1 MSLVRPVFAEER
13 VRLRVTA
20 VIVLYRMAPE
30 ESAAFRSVMASRA
43 LLNEETGDVRV
54 LLWDNSPETPTTRPR
69 RNLPEGV
76 HYFADE
82 ANSGLARAYNFALQ
96 WAAEAG
102 SEWLL
107 TLDQDTA
114 VPAEFFERMAAAARA
129 STRYAGIGAIV
140 PQIAAGGRQLS
151 PNYFQFG
158 AIPRW
163 FRGGFTGVPR
173 QPVFAFNSGAML
185 RVTALKQVGGYDRRF
200 WLDDSDAMIFSRLH
214 EHGKR
219 VYVAGAV
226 QVEHEFSM
234 KDMQRRM
241 SPERYR
247 NALLAEAAFWDLRMN
262 RAAGWERTLRLMLRL
277 VKQRLRKDSA
287 DLRRITWQALM
298 RRLFTSRR
306 RRIEEWMQATANRVI
321 AEAGTR
327 EAGELTA
334 SACMAAY
341 NGGAFVEA
349 QLQSILSQL
358 KAADQ
363 VVIVDDGSTDDTI
376 GRIAGV
382 EDPRVRVLRHERN
395 LGVVATFE
403 DALRSATGD
412 IVFLCDD
419 DDVWAPTKAG
429 RFLEVFRG
437 RPDVQIVTSRVRMID
452 EDGQIL
458 ADSRINR
465 EGKFLPGFWRN
476 VFRNHYQGSAMA
488 IRASL
493 LGGVLPFPA
502 RRSFLHDAW
511 IGTRNEL
518 LGGKAVFVN
527 EDLLF
532 YRRHSNN
539 ASRTKS
545 LLRQIQTRIDLLLAH
560 LEYAF
565 RLQKNSSVENRDTHP
580 ANEKLFAGTRDLG
593 HPAHSARIAL
603 GAPRYV
609 ISLDEE
615 KGEDQVVPATRD
627 RVAVIIPTFNAARYW
642 PALSDGIR
650 AQSLMPER
658 VIVIDSSSSD
668 GTAGLAR
675 RDGFDVMEIAAS
687 EFNHGATRQL
697 GAEYAADANVLIYL
711 TQDAVPHEAD
721 AFANLVRAFADTE
734 IGAAYGRQL
743 PRENASA
750 IESHGRLFSY
760 GETSTVRSWASR
772 NVTGFKSIFF
782 SNAFGAY
789 RREALMSV
797 GGFSPNVIF
806 GEDTLVVARMH
817 RAGWKTAYMADAMVR
832 HSHSYSI
839 AEEFRRYFDIGVL
852 HARESWLIEQF
863 GSASGEGRRFVV
875 SELKYL
881 AKHGPQHVPS
891 ALARTI
897 AKYAGYKVGRRE
909 SRIAPGLKYRLGLNR
924 QYWIR

>member
-1 MSLVRPVFAEER
+1 MSLVRPVFVEKR

-43 LLNEETGDVRV
+43 QLSAETGDVQV
-54 LLWDNSPETPTTRPR
+54 LLWDNSPETTRTR
-69 RNLPEGV
+69 DLPEGV

-82 ANSGLARAYNFALQ
+82 ANSGLAKAYNRALE
-96 WAAEAG
+96 WAAQAE

-129 STRYAGIGAIV
+129 STRYAGIAAIV

-163 FRGGFTGVPR
+163 YRAGYTGVPR
-173 QPVFAFNSGAML
+173 EPVFAFNSGAML
-185 RVTALKQVGGYDRRF
+185 KVAALGQVGGYDSRF

-219 VYVAGAV
+219 VYVAGDV

-247 NALLAEAAFWDLRMN
+247 NALLAETAFWDLRMN

-277 VKQRLRKDSA
+277 VKQWLRKDSL

-298 RRLFTSRR
+298 QRLFTSRR
-306 RRIEEWMQATANRVI
+306 RRIEEWMQATANRVS
-321 AEAGTR
+321 AGAR
-327 EAGELTA
+327 EAGELTV

-341 NGGAFVEA
+341 NGGAFVVA
-349 QLQSILSQL
+349 QLESMLSQL
-358 KAADQ
+358 KATDQ

-376 GRIAGV
+376 QRIADVG
-382 EDPRVRVLRHERN
+382 DPRVRVLRHERN

-412 IVFLCDD
+412 ILFLCDD

-429 RFLEVFRG
+429 RFLEVFRS
-437 RPDVQIVTSRVRMID
+437 RPDVQIATSRVRMID
-452 EDGQIL
+452 EAGRPL

-465 EGKFLPGFWRN
+465 EGRFLPGFWRN
-476 VFRNHYQGSAMA
+476 VFMNHYQGSAMA
-488 IRASL
+488 IRALL
-493 LGGVLPFPA
+493 LGQILPFPA

-518 LGGKAVFVN
+518 LGGKTAFIN

-539 ASRTKS
+539 ASRRKP
-545 LLRQIQTRIDLLLAH
+545 LVRQIQTRVELLLAH
-560 LEYAF
+560 VAYAVRF
-565 RLQKNSSVENRDTHP
+565 QKNPRPANRDLRHRN
-580 ANEKLFAGTRDLG
+580 ADMFAGTLDLG
-593 HPAHSARIAL
+593 HPAH
-603 GAPRYV
+603 GAGIERGSPRCV
-609 ISLDEE
+609 ISLDVE
-615 KGEDQVVPATRD
+615 KGEDQGLSATRS

-650 AQSLMPER
+650 AQSLAPKR
-658 VIVIDSSSSD
+658 VIVIDSSSPD

-675 RDGFDVMEIAAS
+675 KDGFDVLEIAAS
-687 EFNHGATRQL
+687 EFNHGGTRQL

-711 TQDAVPHEAD
+711 TQDAVPHGAD
-721 AFANLVRAFADTE
+721 AFANLVRAFEDAE

-743 PRENASA
+743 PREGASP
-750 IESHGRLFSY
+750 IEAHGRLFSY
-760 GETSTVRSWASR
+760 GDTPLVRSWSSR
-772 NVTGFKSIFF
+772 KMTGFKSIFF

-797 GGFSPNVIF
+797 GGFSPDVIF

-863 GSASGEGRRFVV
+863 GSASGEGRRFVF

-881 AKHGPQHVPS
+881 MKHGPQHVPS
-891 ALARTI
+891 ALARTL
-897 AKYAGYKVGRRE
+897 AKYAGYKTGRGE
-909 SRIAPGLKYRLGLNR
+909 SRIALGLKYRLGLNR